1 MLKNTKTMRWLN
13 LAVALTAAA
22 LFTACGGGGG
32 GSAGTPAAGAS
43 GKSITVV
50 PALGGFSAGAVVEA
64 FKPNGDLIKSTTT
77 SATGEASLDMDGY
90 DGPFILKV
98 SGAAGVS
105 YYDEK
110 AGSAKD
116 FTNATDYLLSVV
128 PTTTI
133 TQGTSYGVTPLTN
146 MVAALAGVDGLAPTV
161 AGAATADVIANIN
174 QAVKFTQDILGVDA
188 NTLDVLAAPTPV
200 RADRLKVSAGSV
212 SGLYGLLL
220 AEMANKS
227 TSGSPLAQAK
237 LIYNRAI
244 KVKQS
249 NFANGLTELD
259 TVLAPLAQ
267 AQAALA
273 SGTSSYAAADAKLSF
288 SYSAKTA
295 AAASSAVTKTD
306 VAARTINV
314 VPALGAFGEGAKVSV
329 IDPTTGTELAFKNTN
344 ASGVAVIDIGNY
356 SGPMVLRVTGATGV
370 KFYDEGLNGDVDFG
384 SNRAML
390 AVVPADSLTAGSS
403 YGITPFTH
411 LAAVFAGLST
421 NSLKVS
427 KPSGGTESDTM
438 ASALARTRLL
448 LGLRSDTT
456 KLRNIH
462 TLNLLV
468 APTVLSS
475 TNASTGI
482 DLSTPGGYMGY
493 FLAEV
498 ARASRASTSTSAID
512 FAERL
517 AAAGLKLKTA
527 IDGGQASAITAA
539 VEEFKGSAEL
549 ANIKQATAQI
559 GAGNNKYIKTCIA
572 VNASDAAYLKNLF
585 TQASD
590 AVNLNPSAAQ
600 LAEMEINIQSAVLQQ
615 SMGNTYSLAKT
626 STCTP

>member
-1 MLKNTKTMRWLN
+1 MLKNKKTMHWMKN
-13 LAVALTAAA
+13 AAA
-22 LFTACGGGGG
+22 LTIAALLVACGGGGG
-32 GSAGTPAAGAS
+32 GAAGVA

-64 FKPNGDLIKSTTT
+64 FKPNGDLIKATTT
-77 SATGEASLDMDGY
+77 TAAGEASIDMAGY

-110 AGSAKD
+110 AGAAKD
-116 FTNATDYLLSVV
+116 FSNATDYLLSVV

-133 TQGTSYGVTPLTN
+133 TSGSAYGVTPLTN

-161 AGAATADVIANIN
+161 AGSATADVVANIN
-174 QAVKFTQDILGVDA
+174 QAVKFTQDILGVDSK
-188 NTLDVLAAPTPV
+188 TLDVLAAPTPV
-200 RADRLKVSAGSV
+200 RADRLKVSSGSA

-237 LIYNRAI
+237 LIYSRAI

-249 NFANGLTELD
+249 NFASGLTDLD
-259 TVLAPLAQ
+259 TVLTPLTQ

-273 SGTSSYAAADAKLSF
+273 TGASSFLTADAKLTF
-288 SYSAKTA
+288 AYTAKTA
-295 AAASSAVTKTD
+295 ATASSTVAKTE
-306 VAARTINV
+306 VAARTISV

-344 ASGVAVIDIGNY
+344 ASGVAVVDIGNY

-370 KFYDEGLNGDVDFG
+370 KFYDEGLLGDVDFG
-384 SNRAML
+384 STRAML
-390 AVVPADSLTAGSS
+390 AIVPADSLTSGSS

-411 LAAVFAGLST
+411 LAAVFAGLSANT
-421 NSLKVS
+421 LKVS
-427 KPSGGTESDTM
+427 KPTGGTESDTM
-438 ASALARTRLL
+438 TNALARTRLL
-448 LGLRSDTT
+448 LGLRSDTS

-462 TLNLLV
+462 TLNLLT

-475 TNASTGI
+475 TTASAGI

-493 FLAEV
+493 LLAEV

-527 IDGGQASAITAA
+527 IDGGQASAITTA
-539 VEEFKGSAEL
+539 VEEFKSSTEL

-559 GAGNNKYIKTCIA
+559 GSGNNKFVKTCIS

-585 TQASD
+585 TQAAD
-590 AVNLNPSAAQ
+590 AINLNPSAAQ
-600 LAEMEINIQSAVLQQ
+600 LAEMEINVQSAVLQQ

>member
-1 MLKNTKTMRWLN
+1 MLNNKKTMRWFKN
-13 LAVALTAAA
+13 AAA
-22 LFTACGGGGG
+22 MSALALMVACGGGGG
-32 GSAGTPAAGAS
+32 GGAVGAS
-43 GKSITVV
+43 VAGKSITVV

-77 SATGEASLDMDGY
+77 SASGEASIDMNGY
-90 DGPFILKV
+90 EGPFILKV

-110 AGSAKD
+110 VGAPKD

-128 PTTTI
+128 PTSTI
-133 TQGTSYGVTPLTN
+133 TSGAAYGVTPLTN

-161 AGAATADVIANIN
+161 AGAATADVLANIN

-200 RADRLKVSAGSV
+200 RADRLKVSSASA
-212 SGLYGLLL
+212 SGLYGVLL

-227 TSGSPLAQAK
+227 TGASPLAQAK

-249 NFANGLTELD
+249 NFASGLTDLD
-259 TVLAPLAQ
+259 TVLTPLTQ
-267 AQAALA
+267 AQASLA
-273 SGTSSYAAADAKLSF
+273 TGASSFLTADSKLTF
-288 SYSAKTA
+288 TYTAKTA
-295 AAASSAVTKTD
+295 AAASST
-306 VAARTINV
+306 VAKAEVSARTINV

-344 ASGVAVIDIGNY
+344 TSGVAVVDIGNY
-356 SGPMVLRVTGATGV
+356 SGPMVLRVTGASGV
-370 KFYDEGLNGDVDFG
+370 KFYDEGLGGNVDFG
-384 SNRAML
+384 STKTML
-390 AVVPADSLTAGSS
+390 AIVPADSLTSGSS

-411 LAAVFAGLST
+411 LAAVFAGLSANT
-421 NSLKVS
+421 LKITI
-427 KPSGGTESDTM
+427 PTGGTESDVMTN
-438 ASALARTRLL
+438 ALARTRLL
-448 LGLRSDTT
+448 LGLRSDTS

-468 APTVLSS
+468 APSVLSS
-475 TNASTGI
+475 TNASAGI

-493 FLAEV
+493 LLAEL

-517 AAAGLKLKTA
+517 ATAGLKLKTA
-527 IDGGQASAITAA
+527 IDGGQASAITTA
-539 VEEFKGSAEL
+539 VEEFKSSTEL
-549 ANIKQATAQI
+549 ANIKQATTQV
-559 GAGNNKYIKTCIA
+559 GAGNNKYIKSCIT
-572 VNASDAAYLKNLF
+572 VNASDAAYLKTVF

-600 LAEMEINIQSAVLQQ
+600 LAEMEINVQSAVLQQ

>member
-1 MLKNTKTMRWLN
+1 MLKNKKTMHWMKN
-13 LAVALTAAA
+13 AAA
-22 LFTACGGGGG
+22 LTIAALLVACGGGGG
-32 GSAGTPAAGAS
+32 GAAGVA

-64 FKPNGDLIKSTTT
+64 FKPNGDLIKATTT
-77 SATGEASLDMDGY
+77 TAAGEASIDMAGY

-110 AGSAKD
+110 AGAAKD
-116 FTNATDYLLSVV
+116 FSNATDYLLSVV

-133 TQGTSYGVTPLTN
+133 TSGSAYGVTPLTN

-161 AGAATADVIANIN
+161 AGAATADVVANIN
-174 QAVKFTQDILGVDA
+174 QAVKFTQDILGVDSK
-188 NTLDVLAAPTPV
+188 TLDVLAAPTPV
-200 RADRLKVSAGSV
+200 RADRLKVSSGSA

-237 LIYNRAI
+237 LIYSRAI

-249 NFANGLTELD
+249 NFASGLTDLD
-259 TVLAPLAQ
+259 AVLTPLTQ

-273 SGTSSYAAADAKLSF
+273 TGASSFLTADAKLTF
-288 SYSAKTA
+288 AYTAKTA
-295 AAASSAVTKTD
+295 ATASSTVAKTE

-344 ASGVAVIDIGNY
+344 ASGVAVVDIGNY

-370 KFYDEGLNGDVDFG
+370 KFYDEGLLGDVDFG
-384 SNRAML
+384 STRAML
-390 AVVPADSLTAGSS
+390 AIVPADSLTSGSS

-411 LAAVFAGLST
+411 LAAVFAGLT
-421 NSLKVS
+421 ANTLKVS
-427 KPSGGTESDTM
+427 KPTGGTESDTM
-438 ASALARTRLL
+438 TNALARTRLL
-448 LGLRSDTT
+448 LGLRSDTS

-462 TLNLLV
+462 TLNLLT

-475 TNASTGI
+475 TTASVGI

-493 FLAEV
+493 LLAEV

-527 IDGGQASAITAA
+527 IDGGQASAITTA
-539 VEEFKGSAEL
+539 VEEFKSSTEL

-559 GAGNNKYIKTCIA
+559 GSGNNKFVKTCIS

-585 TQASD
+585 TQAAD
-590 AVNLNPSAAQ
+590 AINLNPSAAQ
-600 LAEMEINIQSAVLQQ
+600 LAEMEINVQSAVLQQ

>member
-1 MLKNTKTMRWLN
+1 MLKNKKTMHWMKN
-13 LAVALTAAA
+13 AAA
-22 LFTACGGGGG
+22 LTIAALLVACGGGGG
-32 GSAGTPAAGAS
+32 GGAAGVA

-64 FKPNGDLIKSTTT
+64 FKPNGDLIKATTT
-77 SATGEASLDMDGY
+77 TAAGEASIDMAGY

-110 AGSAKD
+110 AGAAKD
-116 FTNATDYLLSVV
+116 FSNATDYLLSVV

-133 TQGTSYGVTPLTN
+133 TSGSAYGVTPLTN

-161 AGAATADVIANIN
+161 AGAATADVVANIN
-174 QAVKFTQDILGVDA
+174 QAVKFTQDILGVDSK
-188 NTLDVLAAPTPV
+188 TLDVLAAPTPV
-200 RADRLKVSAGSV
+200 RADRLKVSSGSA

-237 LIYNRAI
+237 LIYSRAI

-249 NFANGLTELD
+249 NFASGLTDLD
-259 TVLAPLAQ
+259 TVLTPLTQ

-273 SGTSSYAAADAKLSF
+273 TGASSFLTADAKLTF
-288 SYSAKTA
+288 AYTAKTA
-295 AAASSAVTKTD
+295 ATASSTVAKTE

-344 ASGVAVIDIGNY
+344 ASGVAVVDIGNY

-370 KFYDEGLNGDVDFG
+370 KFYDEGLLGDVDFG
-384 SNRAML
+384 STRAML
-390 AVVPADSLTAGSS
+390 AIVPADSLTSGSS

-411 LAAVFAGLST
+411 LAAVFAGLSANT
-421 NSLKVS
+421 LKVS
-427 KPSGGTESDTM
+427 KPTGGTESDTM
-438 ASALARTRLL
+438 TNALARTRLL
-448 LGLRSDTT
+448 LGLRSDTS

-462 TLNLLV
+462 TLNLLT

-475 TNASTGI
+475 TTASAGI

-493 FLAEV
+493 LLAEV

-527 IDGGQASAITAA
+527 IDGGQASAITTA
-539 VEEFKGSAEL
+539 VEEFKSSTEL

-559 GAGNNKYIKTCIA
+559 GSGNNKFVKTCIS

-585 TQASD
+585 TQAAD
-590 AVNLNPSAAQ
+590 AINLNPSAAQ
-600 LAEMEINIQSAVLQQ
+600 LAEMEINVQSAVLQQ

>member
-1 MLKNTKTMRWLN
+1 MLNNKKTMRWFKN
-13 LAVALTAAA
+13 AAA
-22 LFTACGGGGG
+22 MSALALMVACGGGGG
-32 GSAGTPAAGAS
+32 GAVGAS
-43 GKSITVV
+43 VAGKSITVV

-77 SATGEASLDMDGY
+77 SASGEASIDMNGY
-90 DGPFILKV
+90 EGPFILKV

-110 AGSAKD
+110 AGAPKD

-128 PTTTI
+128 PTSTI
-133 TQGTSYGVTPLTN
+133 TSGAAYGVTPLTN
-146 MVAALAGVDGLAPTV
+146 MVAALAGVDGLAPTE
-161 AGAATADVIANIN
+161 AGAATADVLANIN

-200 RADRLKVSAGSV
+200 RADRLKVSSASA
-212 SGLYGLLL
+212 SGLYGVLL

-227 TSGSPLAQAK
+227 TGASPLAQAK

-249 NFANGLTELD
+249 NFASGLTDLD
-259 TVLAPLAQ
+259 TVLTPLTQ
-267 AQAALA
+267 AQASLA
-273 SGTSSYAAADAKLSF
+273 TGASSFLTADSKLTF
-288 SYSAKTA
+288 AYTAKTA
-295 AAASSAVTKTD
+295 AAASST
-306 VAARTINV
+306 VAKAEVSARTINV

-344 ASGVAVIDIGNY
+344 TSGVAVVDIGNY
-356 SGPMVLRVTGATGV
+356 SGPMVLRVTGASGV
-370 KFYDEGLNGDVDFG
+370 KFYDEGLGGNVDFG
-384 SNRAML
+384 STKTML
-390 AVVPADSLTAGSS
+390 AIVPADSLTSGSS

-411 LAAVFAGLST
+411 LAAVFAGLSANT
-421 NSLKVS
+421 LKIT
-427 KPSGGTESDTM
+427 KPTGGTESDVMTN
-438 ASALARTRLL
+438 ALARTRLL
-448 LGLRSDTT
+448 LGLRSDTS

-475 TNASTGI
+475 TNASAGI

-493 FLAEV
+493 LLAEL

-512 FAERL
+512 FSERL
-517 AAAGLKLKTA
+517 ATAGLKLKTA
-527 IDGGQASAITAA
+527 IDGGQASAITTA
-539 VEEFKGSAEL
+539 VEEFKSSTEL
-549 ANIKQATAQI
+549 ANIKQATTQV
-559 GAGNNKYIKTCIA
+559 GAGNNKYIKSCIT
-572 VNASDAAYLKNLF
+572 VNASDAAYLKTVF

-600 LAEMEINIQSAVLQQ
+600 LAEMEINVQSAVLQQ

-626 STCTP
+626 STCPP